1 MTVQNFTGEQIGEEI
16 LLSMEV
22 VSGENVWPGAKAVAA
37 DADLKV
43 EADILAAEIVEA
55 NTVVEVVAEVVKTP
69 VDVSKIVVEVKTLK
83 EANAAKPKPVVEKE
97 VIHEVVEEVKEE
109 VVEVAVE
116 QPVIE

>member
-83 EANAAKPKPVVEKE
+83 EANAAKPKPVAEE